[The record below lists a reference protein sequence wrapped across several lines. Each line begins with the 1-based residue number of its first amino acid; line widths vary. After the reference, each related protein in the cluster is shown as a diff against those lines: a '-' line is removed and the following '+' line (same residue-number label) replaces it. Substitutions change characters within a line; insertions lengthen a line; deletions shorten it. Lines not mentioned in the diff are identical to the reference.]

1 MGPKKRQQEFDDED
15 NSEASGT
22 PNTQPGIKKVRRAV
36 KGPHAQSD
44 FKLDLILKKLAS
56 IETQN
61 SEIVNKVKDIE
72 FRVVATERNL
82 ESVRTDCDTLSCT
95 VEKLQTDLQGIGHVP
110 SSSLSALEV
119 SVASLTS
126 IHSARRSE
134 SEYLYSEVNKLNLLI
149 AGIIESPQESSSS
162 LAQEVQRLILD
173 ITGKKITV
181 DVAHRIGRNQPDRVR
196 TIKVRFLSVLERNCV
211 YFHRKNLSHPY
222 YINEDLSAATREDH
236 SLLRRMKRDIL
247 LKDKA
252 ANIKIDWRLK
262 TLQHGSSSYAVK
274 DGILVPS
281 TPRLSTSNISGS
293 QRTTSFLE
301 DPTPSTSRQRRNI
314 ESPPNF

>member
-1 MGPKKRQQEFDDED
+1 MGPKKRQHEFDDED
-15 NSEASGT
+15 ISEASGI
-22 PNTQPGIKKVRRAV
+22 PNTQPGNKKVRRAV

-72 FRVVATERNL
+72 VRVVATERNL

-95 VEKLQTDLQGIGHVP
+95 VEKLQTDLLEMGHAP
-110 SSSLSALEV
+110 SSALSALEL

-126 IHSARRSE
+126 NHSARRSE

-247 LKDKA
+247 LKDNA

-281 TPRLSTSNISGS
+281 TRLSSSNISGS

-301 DPTPSTSRQRRNI
+301 DPTPSTSRQQRNI
-314 ESPPNF
+314 ESSPTF